1 MDEPRHL
8 SGPRRTPSHQ
18 LFFPAAALYGAVALP
33 WSVLAITGV
42 VHGPASLATPAGHA
56 HEMLL
61 GYALAVVAG
70 YQLPPMS
77 ARRLALLFALWL
89 AARIAWV
96 AGPAGA
102 LSTVPDIAFAAA
114 LAWHVVPRLIV
125 AAKKLR
131 NLALPGILAGV
142 CIAAAAFD
150 VAAGLARPAG
160 VGAVAMALV
169 LLLAALML
177 FMGGRIIGPAAAG
190 QIYRQGSVPV
200 ARLQPRIEGALVV
213 LLAIAIVATTLPALD
228 PLLRL
233 ACIAAGALALVRLL
247 RWRLWRCRGRPDLL
261 CLGTGYAW
269 LAVGLTAL
277 GLAAAGAS
285 RTAAIHAITVGAM
298 GTLTFNVM
306 ASTVMQRARRD
317 RAREPRLVAGTTL
330 IGLAAS
336 LRILAAV
343 IPGQALPLLVAAAA
357 CWSAALLLLVLLLA
371 DVLRGGRAPRNR
383 ARN

>member
-1 MDEPRHL
+1 
-8 SGPRRTPSHQ
+8 
-18 LFFPAAALYGAVALP
+18 
-33 WSVLAITGV
+33 
-42 VHGPASLATPAGHA
+42 
-56 HEMLL
+56 
-61 GYALAVVAG
+61 
-70 YQLPPMS
+70 
-77 ARRLALLFALWL
+77 
-89 AARIAWV
+89 
-96 AGPAGA
+96 
-102 LSTVPDIAFAAA
+102 
-114 LAWHVVPRLIV
+114 
-125 AAKKLR
+125 
-131 NLALPGILAGV
+131 
-142 CIAAAAFD
+142 
-150 VAAGLARPAG
+150 
-160 VGAVAMALV
+160 
-169 LLLAALML
+169 LAALML

-277 GLAAAGAS
+277 GFAAAGAS

>member
-1 MDEPRHL
+1 MDEPRHR

-33 WSVLAITGV
+33 WSVLAMTGV

-70 YQLPPMS
+70 YQLPPMPPL
-77 ARRLALLFALWL
+77 RLAALFTLWL
-89 AARIAWV
+89 AARVTWV

-102 LSTVPDIAFAAA
+102 LSAVPDVAFAAA
-114 LAWHVVPRLIV
+114 LAWHVVPRFIV

-142 CIAAAAFD
+142 SIAAAALD
-150 VAAGLARPAG
+150 IAAGLSQPAG
-160 VGAVAMALV
+160 VAAIALVLV

-177 FMGGRIIGPAAAG
+177 FIGGRIIGPATAG
-190 QIYRQGSVPV
+190 QIYRQGSVPAV
-200 ARLQPRIEGALVV
+200 RLQTRIEGWLVV
-213 LLAIAIVATTLPALD
+213 LMAIAIAAAPIPALE
-228 PLLRL
+228 PLVRA

-269 LAVGLTAL
+269 LALGVTAL
-277 GLAAAGAS
+277 GFAAAGAA
-285 RTAAIHAITVGAM
+285 RTAAIHAITVGAL
-298 GTLTFNVM
+298 GT
-306 ASTVMQRARRD
+306 
-317 RAREPRLVAGTTL
+317 
-330 IGLAAS
+330 
-336 LRILAAV
+336 
-343 IPGQALPLLVAAAA
+343 
-357 CWSAALLLLVLLLA
+357 
-371 DVLRGGRAPRNR
+371 
-383 ARN
+383 